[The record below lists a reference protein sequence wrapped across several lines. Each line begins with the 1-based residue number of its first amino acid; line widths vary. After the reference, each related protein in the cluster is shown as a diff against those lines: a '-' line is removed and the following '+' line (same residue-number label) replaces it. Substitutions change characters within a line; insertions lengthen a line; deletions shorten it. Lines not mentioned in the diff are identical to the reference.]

1 MDRFALL
8 LVHGLCSLFAFVIE
22 GGMAVDGQGPVW
34 VYMQHKHTS
43 HYTLPHLDTTLVVV
57 DLSVIFLVERH

>member
-43 HYTLPHLDTTLVVV
+43 HYTLPPLNTTLVVA